1 MFSRP
6 VATVVVIAAAGMTLA
21 ACGSSTHQSAGTR
34 AAAKPAGV
42 ENSPQSPS
50 TQESTAGKAA
60 RPAAPSAAK
69 PADKAPSAQART
81 AAKSLYKINE
91 FRTAGDKGYFY
102 TLSANEANSAASRYK
117 FTRVSHSLGY
127 LSSKPFKGSITLYRL
142 RYKPFS
148 SYLITISASERNK
161 LVSSGNFV
169 NEGIMGYASK
179 SKTGKTL
186 LWRVANNSRWRVVRH
201 SEVASLVKQGW
212 HSDGPI
218 GYAWKSA

>member
-6 VATVVVIAAAGMTLA
+6 VGTVVVIAAVGMTLA

-34 AAAKPAGV
+34 ADAKPAGV
-42 ENSPQSPS
+42 ENTPQTPS
-50 TQESTAGKAA
+50 TQESAAGKAG
-60 RPAAPSAAK
+60 RPAAPNAAK
-69 PADKAPSAQART
+69 PADKAPAAQAKT
-81 AAKSLYKINE
+81 AAKSLYKIDE
-91 FRTAGDKGYFY
+91 LRTNGDKGYFY
-102 TLSANEANSAASRYK
+102 TVNPAEANSAVSQYK

-161 LVSSGNFV
+161 LVASGNFV

-186 LWRVANNSRWRVVRH
+186 LWRVANNSRWRIVRH
-201 SEVASLVKQGW
+201 SEVSALVKQGW
-212 HSDGPI
+212 HSDGPV
-218 GYAWKSA
+218 GYVWKSA